1 MNENNKP
8 NEFES
13 YKTNDFELEALES
26 YFHEF
31 IKDRFYFRIR
41 TLAIGFISDNTS
53 LTYKQASS
61 NDNLRGTIMRFSKI
75 IIRAKREET
84 IKKYNTNTYKV
95 VKNVK

>member
-1 MNENNKP
+1 MSESYET

-13 YKTNDFELEALES
+13 EVLKD
-26 YFHEF
+26 YFREF

-41 TLAIGFISDNTS
+41 TLAIEFLTDNTS

-75 IIRAKREET
+75 TTQAKEEE
-84 IKKYNTNTYKV
+84 IVKKYNSRVYQIIKKV
-95 VKNVK
+95 K

>member
-1 MNENNKP
+1 MNESYRT
-8 NEFES
+8 NEFKSEVLR
-13 YKTNDFELEALES
+13 E

-41 TLAIGFISDNTS
+41 TLAINFISDYTS

-75 IIRAKREET
+75 TTRAKQDNT
-84 IKKYNTNTYKV
+84 IEKYNSNTYKV
-95 VKNVK
+95 IKIIK